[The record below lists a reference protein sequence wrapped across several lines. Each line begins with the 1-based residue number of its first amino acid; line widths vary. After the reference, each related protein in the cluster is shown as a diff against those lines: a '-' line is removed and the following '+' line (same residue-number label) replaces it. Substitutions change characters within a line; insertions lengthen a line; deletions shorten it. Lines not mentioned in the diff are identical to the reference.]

1 VATPSYVNSAARFQ
15 IMAGALGVALG
26 TLACTAEVPRTSSS
40 PPRSSGTVPTVAPTT
55 PPPMLN
61 VAWPVEFAGRASALR
76 RLSRDELVTSMKGLT
91 GQSPLRADL
100 PEEQRSGH
108 HPLRTSGASFV
119 GTEVGKLFQVVKA
132 FAATATPS
140 VLTQSGCK
148 LTGPAQK
155 NCLLAWS
162 KGFAERALRRTAHPE
177 EAALYQSIVATA
189 GGGADGDKPA
199 MEGLLTAIF
208 FAPSF
213 LYRTEIGVA
222 GATASAPRVLQPT
235 ELATKLSFFAS
246 LSPPDS
252 ELLIA
257 AKNGSLANGTERLKQ
272 FDRIAKTNEG
282 KRAISLFIHEWLGA
296 NESKFSGKSAAYVT
310 GLSPTFAGDVRA
322 DADGFID
329 VVLASA
335 DPTVGNLLTGKGYV
349 TDPVLDPVVAPS
361 TASGFPTGDTPAN
374 ERIGLL
380 MHPQVIASHTK
391 ENGSSPFQ
399 LGYFLREAL
408 LCEKVGTPPA
418 GATALARQNP
428 PAGLTQRENLEYRT
442 SASAVCTGCHA
453 QFAPLGYSFIAF
465 DPIGRWQTK
474 DPSGK
479 PWDLSGSITTAQGAR
494 LDFQTPADLVRAF
507 AANSQVQGCFAQ
519 TALEWSL
526 GRGLVASDA
535 PVVTALDAAIKS
547 NGGNVP
553 NILRTIVGAPE
564 FIQAAQVTP

>member
-1 VATPSYVNSAARFQ
+1 
-15 IMAGALGVALG
+15 
-26 TLACTAEVPRTSSS
+26 
-40 PPRSSGTVPTVAPTT
+40 
-55 PPPMLN
+55 MLN

-148 LTGPAQK
+148 LTGEAQK
-155 NCLLAWS
+155 DCLLAWS
-162 KGFAERALRRTAHPE
+162 KGFAVRALRRAAYPE
-177 EAALYQSIVATA
+177 EAALYQSIVV
-189 GGGADGDKPA
+189 GADGSPAGDKLA

-222 GATASAPRVLQPT
+222 GPTASAPRILQPT

-252 ELLIA
+252 ELLTA
-257 AKNGSLANGTERLKQ
+257 AKNGSLANGAERLKQ

-296 NESKFSGKSAAYVT
+296 NESKFSGKSAAYVS
-310 GLSPTFAGDVRA
+310 GLPPTFAGDVRA

-335 DPTVGNLLTGKGYV
+335 DPTLGNLLTGKGYA
-349 TDPVLDPVVAPS
+349 TDPVLKPVVAPS
-361 TASGFPTGDTPAN
+361 TASGFSTGDTPAN

-442 SASAVCTGCHA
+442 SANAVCTGCHA

-479 PWDLSGSITTAQGAR
+479 PWDLSGSISTAQGAE
-494 LDFQTPADLVRAF
+494 LNFQTPADLVRAF
-507 AANSQVQGCFAQ
+507 AANTQIQGCFAQ

>member
-1 VATPSYVNSAARFQ
+1 MV
-15 IMAGALGVALG
+15 AGALGLTLG
-26 TLACTAEVPRTSSS
+26 MMACAAEVPKASSAH
-40 PPRSSGTVPTVAPTT
+40 PGSSGTVPPVGPTT
-55 PPPMLN
+55 PPPVLN

-108 HPLRTSGASFV
+108 HPLRTTGVSFV
-119 GTEVGKLFQVVKA
+119 GTEVGKLFQVVKT
-132 FAATATPS
+132 FATAATPS
-140 VLTQSGCK
+140 VLMQSGCK
-148 LTGPAQK
+148 QTGQTQK
-155 NCLLAWS
+155 DCLLTWS
-162 KGFAERALRRTAHPE
+162 KGFAERALRRAAHPE

-189 GGGADGDKPA
+189 DGSADGDKLA

-222 GATASAPRVLQPT
+222 GTTASAPRVLQPT
-235 ELATKLSFFAS
+235 ELAAKLSFFAS

-252 ELLIA
+252 ELLTA

-272 FDRIAKTNEG
+272 FDRITKTNEG
-282 KRAISLFIHEWLGA
+282 KRAISLFVHEWLGA
-296 NESKFSGKSAAYVT
+296 NESKFSLKSAAYVT
-310 GLSPTFAGDVRA
+310 GLSPTFAADVRA

-335 DPTVGNLLTGKGYV
+335 DPTVGNLLTGKGYA
-349 TDPVLDPVVAPS
+349 TDPVLNPVVAPS
-361 TASGFPTGDTPAN
+361 TASGFSTGDTAAY

-408 LCEKVGTPPA
+408 LCEKVGAPPA
-418 GATALARQNP
+418 GAAALARQNP
-428 PAGLTQRENLEYRT
+428 PAGLTQRENLDYRT
-442 SASAVCTGCHA
+442 SASAVCTGCHS

-479 PWDLSGSITTAQGAR
+479 PWDLSGSITTAQGAK

-507 AANSQVQGCFAQ
+507 AASPQVQGCFAQ

-535 PVVTALDAAIKS
+535 PVVTAIDATIKS
-547 NGGNVP
+547 SGGNVP